1 MGPFLRIQALVDK
14 QRKARERCHAAGSRV
29 IHLLQ
34 QSVVR
39 CAAMEK
45 QETTGMGKS
54 IKQTS
59 TDSQS
64 KRYARDLNE
73 PSRKNWLPL
82 ILCGSFDQEMF

>member
-1 MGPFLRIQALVDK
+1 MQQGP
-14 QRKARERCHAAGSRV
+14 GV

-39 CAAMEK
+39 CAAMKK

-64 KRYARDLNE
+64 KKYARDLNE